1 MDRRQIF
8 RSNWGRGFDW
18 VGIHQSYCTAWIK
31 DTLSPFRSICPVKI
45 GMLANGENK
54 ESNKIGRTQVP
65 SLFFLC
71 FGRQTNLDG
80 IINYQI
86 HKLIK
91 ALHYFLAEEVLYI
104 ACQE

>member
-1 MDRRQIF
+1 MDRRQTF
-8 RSNWGRGFDW
+8 LSNWGRGFDQ
-18 VGIHQSYCTAWIK
+18 VDIYQSYCTAWIK
-31 DTLSPFRSICPVKI
+31 DTLSPFRSICPVKG

-54 ESNKIGRTQVP
+54 GSNKIRQTQVP

-71 FGRQTNLDG
+71 LGRQTNLDG

-91 ALHYFLAEEVLYI
+91 ALHYF
-104 ACQE
+104 